1 MPRYSWKNLNTGEE
15 FTTVMTMAER
25 EEYVKANPHV
35 QQQLI
40 AAPAL
45 GDSIRMG
52 MVKPPE
58 SFRDILREV
67 KKKNSRGLTR
77 STVNTF
83 D

>member
-1 MPRYSWKNLNTGEE
+1 MPRYSFKDLNTGEE

-52 MVKPPE
+52 MVKPDNA
-58 SFRDILREV
+58 FRDHLKEI
-67 KKKNSRGLTR
+67 KKKHSKGLTR
-77 STVNTF
+77 STINTF
-83 D
+83 

>member
-1 MPRYSWKNLNTGEE
+1 MPVYTFKDINTNDQ
-15 FTTVMTMAER
+15 FTTVMSMSER
-25 EEYVKANPHV
+25 EEYLKANPHI
-35 QQQLI
+35 QQQII

-67 KKKNSRGLTR
+67 KKKNSRGFTR

>member
-1 MPRYSWKNLNTGEE
+1 MPSYSWKNLNTGEE

-25 EEYVKANPHV
+25 EEYVKANPHI

-45 GDSIRMG
+45 GDTIRMG

-58 SFRDILREV
+58 SFRDILREI
-67 KKKNSRGLTR
+67 KKKNSKGFTR
-77 STVNTF
+77 SSINTF

>member
-1 MPRYSWKNLNTGEE
+1 MPSYSFKNLNTGEE
-15 FTTVMTMAER
+15 FITVMSMAER
-25 EEYVKANPHV
+25 EEYVKTNPHI

-52 MVKPPE
+52 MVKPPD

-67 KKKNSRGLTR
+67 KKKNSKGFSR
-77 STVNTF
+77 STINTF